1 MVIVDQKSVLADR
14 LETIMVEKYRLVK
27 LVVVEEELVLKES
40 ESNKIKKKERERE
53 RIMIYTTPKE
63 YVYEVYFIRVRIIYM
78 IYVIKLYNYM

>member
-1 MVIVDQKSVLADR
+1 MIVDQKSVLADR

-53 RIMIYTTPKE
+53 REDYDIYNTK
-63 YVYEVYFIRVRIIYM
+63 RVRIRSIFYTRSYYIYD
-78 IYVIKLYNYM
+78 ICN